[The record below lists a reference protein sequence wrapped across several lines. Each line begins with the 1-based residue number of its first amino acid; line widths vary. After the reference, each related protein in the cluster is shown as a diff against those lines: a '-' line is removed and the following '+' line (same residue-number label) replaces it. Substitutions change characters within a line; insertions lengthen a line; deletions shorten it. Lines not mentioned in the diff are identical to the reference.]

1 MRKPLFILFILLLG
15 TLVPAVAQQADFNLN
30 SRRISVQD
38 GLSGNTINELVQ
50 DEEGFIWMA
59 TNNGL
64 TRYDGYATVN
74 YTSLSGDPK
83 HPLEAR
89 IGRIVSD
96 SHSHLLWMRT
106 ATYMNACYDLP
117 ASRFV
122 DWTGVGEQHRQYNK
136 FFLSPSG
143 RGMFFYGN
151 SQGVRRSEHDGTGFR
166 LTDYNSRS
174 GSLPSD
180 DVLLLLEDSARNVL
194 MPTAGGLVL
203 LPPDGAPRTLL
214 QGMSFLSAATDG
226 RHTYLFSDKGEAVAI
241 DTEGRETM
249 RSQLPSALGAIA
261 KVNVSF
267 VWQGQWLLFTP
278 QGTYSLDLATGRFER
293 PQGYQLHGGLDQGQ
307 CPGYHF
313 VADAGGRLLIFPE
326 RGEPRQMELI
336 PNARFASN
344 RGRKFHIAPDREGRL
359 FIATYG
365 NGLFVWTPQ
374 TGQLRHFTAEDPNP
388 VIRTNYLLYALCDR
402 EGCIW
407 IGSEATGAYCLS
419 VMTGNTMNYVL
430 PEPRHQ
436 GDWANAVS
444 ALAQRRD
451 GTIIIGTREGGIYYY
466 DQESGVVTKRDER
479 QSNVTGSLVDRDG
492 HLWIS
497 THGEGLFYNGQQYQK
512 GDARHPLPENRVDV
526 MCQDVRGR
534 IWIGTWDGGL
544 LMTSRPR
551 EGEPLRFR
559 QFLTGS
565 MNESRIKALA
575 LDSAGTL
582 YVGTNNGLY
591 LLDTREETIAD
602 LSFRVYNTSNGR
614 FAHDEIFSL
623 HLSAEGT
630 LWVGAAGSGVVKCRF
645 GKDGSLQTDYVTT
658 REGLANNNVYSIVED
673 DYGFLWVG
681 TEEGISRINTR
692 NNIVFTYQPSPV
704 IQGNVATERCAIRT
718 RDGRLLFGTNYGVMV
733 IAPSPAD
740 HGKDRL
746 SQASITDLHING
758 TSVFE
763 SDELRLKGAGPL
775 RLAHT
780 QNTLSFF
787 FSDFSYN
794 NTQSSLY
801 QYYLEGAETTWCPM
815 TTEHRADYA
824 ELRPGTYVFHLR
836 SLSSANEWQAETAF
850 TVVIRQPWYNTWW
863 AWLLY
868 LLAGALLAVYV
879 YRNWKEK
886 FDLHQQVKLERQLMD
901 FRVRFFTHITHEFRT
916 PLAIIKG
923 AIDKLAAQPDD
934 RQALQTARRGTRRL
948 LKLVGQFLEFR
959 KASTGKLRLRVAEA
973 DIVAFVRNIC
983 QDFWPM
989 ANQKD
994 QQLVLLPAEREMR
1007 VPFDAGMV
1015 ETIVYNL
1022 LSNAVK
1028 YTPQGGNVTL
1038 RIKWLSVERLA
1049 MRDVTPSATEV
1060 KSLNSQ
1066 PLTLNIII
1074 EDSGPG
1080 ISPQQQQVLFQPFM
1094 QGLASQGG
1102 MGIGLYTAHEL
1113 ARVHHGT
1120 LSYEPAGLVPGQTG
1134 SRFTLTLP
1142 AEASAYAADEWAD
1155 AATSADTA
1163 APAST
1168 DYEEPIRQ
1176 IQPDP
1181 LNEHRVAVIEDDPD
1195 MMEQLRTELGVYFR
1209 IDSYMDGR
1217 QGLEGVQ
1224 CQRPS
1229 LLVCDVM
1236 LPGLDG
1242 FEVVSRLKA
1251 QPDTAAIP
1259 VILLT
1264 ALADEDYQLRAYK
1277 AGADDFMVK
1286 PCNFRLLIARAIQ
1299 LMQSVP
1305 VTQPPARPEDACSQQ
1320 DTKTPAPQSPLLTSH
1335 ADKLFLERLS
1345 LLVGQHLSEEDFG
1358 IDQLAQMMSM
1368 GRTKF
1373 YGRVKELTSLSPNK
1387 YLMQARMQRAAELLS
1402 EGELTVAEVS
1412 YRVGI
1417 QDPSYFNKCFK
1428 AQFGVTPSRYGK

>member
-1 MRKPLFILFILLLG
+1 MKRPLLTLLIAFAGAIVL
-15 TLVPAVAQQADFNLN
+15 AAQQQADFNLN

-74 YTSLSGDPK
+74 YTSLSSDPK
-83 HPLEAR
+83 LKLEAR

-96 SHSHLLWMRT
+96 PRSHLLWMRT
-106 ATYMNACYDLP
+106 ATYMNACYDLST
-117 ASRFV
+117 SRFV
-122 DWTGVGEQHRQYNK
+122 DWTGMGEQNRQFNK

-151 SQGVRRSEHDGTGFR
+151 SQGVRQSEHDGNHFR
-166 LTDYNSRS
+166 LTDYNSHQ
-174 GSLPSD
+174 GSMPSD
-180 DVLLLLEDSARNVL
+180 DVLMLLEDSARNVL
-194 MPTAGGLVL
+194 IPTANGLVL
-203 LPPDGAPRTLL
+203 LPPKGKPCILL
-214 QGMSFLSAATDG
+214 EGMNFVSAATDG
-226 RHTYLFSDKGEAVAI
+226 QHTYLLSDKGEAVAV
-241 DTEGRETM
+241 DTNGRETM
-249 RSQLPSALGAIA
+249 RCQLSSALGPIA

-267 VWQGQWLLFTP
+267 VWQGRWLLFTP
-278 QGTYSLDLATGRFER
+278 QGTYSMDVQTGRFER
-293 PQGYQLHGGLDQGQ
+293 PQQYQLQGGLDQGQ

-313 VADAGGRLLIFPE
+313 VADAGGRLIVFPE
-326 RGEPRQMELI
+326 QGEAQQMELI
-336 PNARFASN
+336 PNARFTSN
-344 RGRKFHIAPDREGRL
+344 RGRKFHITPDKEGRL

-365 NGLFVWTPQ
+365 NGLFVWSPQ

-388 VIRTNYLLYALCDR
+388 IIRTNYLLYSLCDR
-402 EGCIW
+402 EGCVW

-419 VMTGNTMNYVL
+419 VMTGATMNYVL
-430 PEPRHQ
+430 PEPQHQ

-444 ALAQRRD
+444 ALVQRRD
-451 GTIIIGTREGGIYYY
+451 GIIIIGTREGGIYEYNL
-466 DQESGVVTKRDER
+466 QTGTVGRRGER
-479 QSNVTGSLVDRDG
+479 QSNITGSFVDRDG
-492 HLWIS
+492 RLWVS

-512 GDARHPLPENRVDV
+512 GDSRYPLPENRVDQI
-526 MCQDVRGR
+526 CQDRLGR

-544 LMTSRPR
+544 LMTECPQ
-551 EGEPLRFR
+551 EGKPLRFR
-559 QFLTGS
+559 QFLTSG

-575 LDSAGTL
+575 IDSAGTL

-591 LLDTREETIAD
+591 LLDTRQKSIAD
-602 LSFRVYNTSNGR
+602 LSFRAYNTSNGR
-614 FAHDEIFSL
+614 FPHDEIFCL
-623 HLSAEGT
+623 HISADRT

-645 GKDGSLQTDYVTT
+645 GEDGGLHTDYVTT
-658 REGLANNNVYSIVED
+658 REGLTNNNVYSIAED
-673 DYGFLWVG
+673 DDGYLWVG

-692 NNIVFTYQPSPV
+692 TNIVFTYQPSPV

-718 RDGRLLFGTNYGVMV
+718 RDGRLLFGTNYGVVV
-733 IAPSPAD
+733 ITPTPSNHRQERP
-740 HGKDRL
+740 
-746 SQASITDLHING
+746 SQASITDLRING

-763 SDELRLKGAGPL
+763 SDELRLKGNKPL
-775 RLAHT
+775 RLAHS

-794 NTQSSLY
+794 NTQQSLY
-801 QYYLEGAETTWCPM
+801 QYYLEGAEPSWCAM
-815 TTEHRADYA
+815 TTDHHADYA

-836 SLSSANEWQAETAF
+836 SLSSANEWQPETTF

-886 FDLHQQVKLERQLMD
+886 FDLHQQMKLERQLMD
-901 FRVRFFTHITHEFRT
+901 FRVQFFTHITHEFRT
-916 PLAIIKG
+916 PLAIIQG
-923 AIDKLAAQPDD
+923 AVDKLAQKADD
-934 RQALQTARRGTRRL
+934 RQALQTAQRSTRRM

-959 KASTGKLRLRVAEA
+959 KASTGNLRLRVAEA
-973 DIVAFVRNIC
+973 DIVAFVRNLC

-1007 VPFDAGMV
+1007 VPFDAELV

-1028 YTPQGGNVTL
+1028 YTPQGGSITVRMRKGEL
-1038 RIKWLSVERLA
+1038 VVE
-1049 MRDVTPSATEV
+1049 DT
-1060 KSLNSQ
+1060 
-1066 PLTLNIII
+1066 
-1074 EDSGPG
+1074 GPG
-1080 ISPQQQQVLFQPFM
+1080 ITPQQQQALFQPFM

-1102 MGIGLYTAHEL
+1102 MGIGLYTAREM
-1113 ARVHHGT
+1113 ARAHHGT
-1120 LSYEPAGLVPGQTG
+1120 LSYEPAGAMSPAQTG
-1134 SRFTLTLP
+1134 SRFTLMLP
-1142 AEASAYAADEWAD
+1142 SDASAYAADEWAD
-1155 AATSADTA
+1155 AAEDAAAIRPETADA
-1163 APAST
+1163 QELVRQMQP
-1168 DYEEPIRQ
+1168 EPI
-1176 IQPDP
+1176 
-1181 LNEHRVAVIEDDPD
+1181 NERHVAVIEDDPD
-1195 MMEQLRTELGVYFR
+1195 MMEQLRTELGTYFR
-1209 IDSYMDGR
+1209 IDSYMDGL

-1224 CQRPS
+1224 QQLPS
-1229 LLVCDVM
+1229 LVVCDVM
-1236 LPGLDG
+1236 LPSLDG
-1242 FEVVSRLKA
+1242 FEVVSRLKSQA
-1251 QPDTAAIP
+1251 DTAAIP

-1286 PCNFRLLIARAIQ
+1286 PCNFRLLVARAIQ
-1299 LMQSVP
+1299 LMQSAAVRSA
-1305 VTQPPARPEDACSQQ
+1305 TPEDVSLA
-1320 DTKTPAPQSPLLTSH
+1320 KPPQSSPLLASH

-1345 LLVGQHLSEEDFG
+1345 LLVGQHLSEDDFG

-1373 YGRVKELTSLSPNK
+1373 FGRVKELTGLSPNK
-1387 YLMQARMQRAAELLS
+1387 YLMQARMQKAAELLS

-1428 AQFGVTPSRYGK
+1428 AAYGVTSSKYGK